1 MTHALASHMPRAALG
16 AAQAV
21 RAFPFTAFALVIAV
35 VLTCGV
41 GIADMPSSWAKA
53 ADVPLVQQ
61 DAPTTAP
68 VATADL
74 ASGAAAAHT
83 GVRAA
88 WGVVETITPLQAVAD
103 RPDEFDFTVR
113 LRDRSARVTRTIGRA
128 KWHVGDRIM
137 LMDGS
142 GPSTD

>member
-1 MTHALASHMPRAALG
+1 MTHALTSRMPRAALG
-16 AAQAV
+16 AAQAL
-21 RAFPFTAFALVIAV
+21 RAFPYAAFTLVIAV
-35 VLTCGV
+35 VLACGI

-53 ADVPLVQQ
+53 ADVPLVQE
-61 DAPTTAP
+61 DAPAAAL
-68 VATADL
+68 VAT
-74 ASGAAAAHT
+74 AAHT

-88 WGVVETITPLQAVAD
+88 WGVVETITPLQPVAD
-103 RPDEFDFTVR
+103 RPDEFEFTVR
-113 LRDRSARVTRTIGRA
+113 LRDRSARITRTVGRA